1 VPARTVIA
9 HLNEREGQMPRFVGV
24 VIASFN
30 LPAIAANIIFAAM
43 IVAFLILVSSTAL
56 FLFYLLAAVQRILR
70 SKR

>member
-1 VPARTVIA
+1 
-9 HLNEREGQMPRFVGV
+9 
-24 VIASFN
+24 
-30 LPAIAANIIFAAM
+30 M